1 MNVDFIMA
9 LMDQAKN
16 FEQSRFYKPG
26 ATVEDFRR
34 WLNDENYRRES
45 PVTLLAQQPQAVYDL
60 ENEICK
66 QFLLLS
72 RFSRQLIRKGLA
84 DFPQLANEE
93 FTYLY
98 RLMNQDGLT
107 KMQLVE
113 KNAHEKQTGIEI
125 IKRLVQHGFIAESQC
140 PDDKRSTRLSVTP
153 LGRATFEQS
162 VQAVTHTSLVLSGQL
177 DATEKQDL
185 LGHLKKLNAFHF
197 NLYHNHRQ
205 ARMETILGLLG

>member
-9 LMDQAKN
+9 LLDQAKN
-16 FEQSRFYKPG
+16 FEQSGFYKPG
-26 ATVEDFRR
+26 ASVEDFRR
-34 WLNDENYRRES
+34 WLNEENYKRES

-98 RLMNQDGLT
+98 RLMSQDGLT

-205 ARMETILGLLG
+205 ERMETILGLVG